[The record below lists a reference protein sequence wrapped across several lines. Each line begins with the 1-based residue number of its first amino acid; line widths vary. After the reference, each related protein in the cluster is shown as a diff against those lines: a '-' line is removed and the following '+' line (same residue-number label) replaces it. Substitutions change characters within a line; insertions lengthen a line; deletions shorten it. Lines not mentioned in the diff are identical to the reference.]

1 METNLIIDAV
11 NKEPEEKL
19 PVCPYCGKSYIW
31 FKKDVSFLAP
41 GKMLKVPVANCKC
54 QELREKEEER
64 QRFLRH
70 KAERLQKLFDNSMI
84 TPLFKEK
91 TFNNLSPTLELM
103 KCKEYARLFN
113 PKDSLGIQMVGK
125 VGTGK
130 TTLLAA
136 ICNELMENGYSCLF
150 TTLSSL
156 LDKFSSYS
164 YENAGNI
171 GPLLNWLVSFDF
183 VVLDDIGREAYTD
196 KRKETAFR
204 IIDALLNHKVVT
216 AFTANPEMLTKLGKI
231 PEWVATLDRLK
242 DVCKYRFEFTGDSL
256 RGVELSKDATT
267 QANLKG

>member
-1 METNLIIDAV
+1 MDNNLIV
-11 NKEPEEKL
+11 NAINTEPEEMKT
-19 PVCPYCGKSYIW
+19 CPYCHKPYVWYKKELFSGKD
-31 FKKDVSFLAP
+31 KRL
-41 GKMLKVPVANCKC
+41 LKVQVPACKC
-54 QELREKEEER
+54 MELREKEEER

-91 TFNNLSPTLELM
+91 TFNNLSQTLELM
-103 KCKEYARLFN
+103 KCKEYAKFFN

-231 PEWVATLDRLK
+231 PEWGATLDRLK

-256 RGVELSKDATT
+256 RGIELNKNATT